1 MYNSPVLFD
10 KSVTIV
16 NQFTPRNERR
26 KVVVISDQAGYERA
40 KSFTSE
46 IAGTVPVEYLSINGM
61 QDKEEIKRF
70 ILSQK
75 MGTQFYIAAAWNNA
89 VMVFSLGVEAGLSE
103 DEIQTVIIGPKRRYV
118 YCMKCFEVSEV
129 AEEAEIAECDHC
141 RASLEIGPF
150 YSIVREGYI
159 GYPFIPVEK
168 EEVVGS

>member
-10 KSVTIV
+10 KSITIV

-26 KVVVISDQAGYERA
+26 KFVVISDHAGYEKA

-46 IAGTVPVEYLSINGM
+46 LASTVPFEWLSINGM
-61 QDKEEIKRF
+61 EDKEDIKRV
-70 ILSQK
+70 ILTQK

-89 VMVFSLGVEAGLSE
+89 VMIFSLGVEAGLSE
-103 DEIQTVIIGPKRRYV
+103 AEIQTVIIGPKRRYV

-129 AEEAEIAECDHC
+129 AEESEIAECDHC
-141 RASLEIGPF
+141 RANLEIGPF

-159 GYPFIPVEK
+159 GYPFISIGK
-168 EEVVGS
+168 EEVGS

>member
-16 NQFTPRNERR
+16 NHFTPRNERR
-26 KVVVISDQAGYERA
+26 KFVVISDPAGYE
-40 KSFTSE
+40 KVKNFTSE
-46 IAGTVPVEYLSINGM
+46 IAGKVPVECLSINGM
-61 QDKEEIKRF
+61 DDKEEIKRF

-129 AEEAEIAECDHC
+129 AEEAIAECDHC
-141 RASLEIGPF
+141 SARLEIGPF

-159 GYPFIPVEK
+159 GYPFIPVAK
-168 EEVVGS
+168 EEVIGS